1 MQERYD
7 GRYRKIVM
15 TKEDKDKVMLGR
27 SATEG
32 TTATK
37 KPALDRQ
44 VQAHIGRKLKAVYDE
59 VASEPVP
66 SHLMELLQ
74 QLESRN
80 KG

>member
-1 MQERYD
+1 
-7 GRYRKIVM
+7 M
-15 TKEDKDKVMLGR
+15 TKEDKENKVMLGR
-27 SATEG
+27 SLNEG
-32 TTATK
+32 TAAK

-66 SHLMELLQ
+66 SRLMELLQ

-80 KG
+80 KE

>member
-1 MQERYD
+1 
-7 GRYRKIVM
+7 M
-15 TKEDKDKVMLGR
+15 TKEDKENKAMLGR
-27 SATEG
+27 SLNEG
-32 TTATK
+32 TTAAK

-66 SHLMELLQ
+66 PRLLELLQ